1 MWIMAFS
8 TELLF
13 LRNTYILIIEKIEEI
28 PVVAEQ
34 VTPEVAEVAPTL
46 DIIEDILNKI
56 YE

>member
-1 MWIMAFS
+1 MAFS